1 MNDAQN
7 PAVTRLA
14 HALRPEAA
22 RALGVFLPAGFPN
35 WTAGI
40 DLLHSFAQQGAGV
53 LEVGVPTTS
62 PVLDGPA
69 ISAAYDQA
77 LRQGVR
83 MTHVMGTVRH
93 AAESGSS
100 VVVMSYWSSVSAY
113 GVQRFAEGLADA
125 GAAGAMIPDLPP
137 ALMAPW
143 LAAARTAGISTPQ
156 FVPRDVS
163 DSALARLGA
172 AASGWMYAPAVAAAT
187 GYQGAL
193 DLAGMQHFTRR
204 LRARSH
210 HPVVAGIGISTPA
223 RARAIAPLV
232 DGVVIGSPIVRPLL
246 EQPGKLGHAQATAR
260 VRQFT
265 EALRD
270 AAPLLNPR
278 PTASA

>member
-1 MNDAQN
+1 MNAAHN

-14 HALRPEAA
+14 HALRPEGGP
-22 RALGVFLPAGFPN
+22 ALGVFLPAGFPN

-40 DLLHSFAQQGAGV
+40 DLLHSFAHQGAGV
-53 LEVGVPTTS
+53 LEVGVPTIS

-83 MTHVMGTVRH
+83 MTHVMSTVRH
-93 AAESGSS
+93 AAESGTP

-113 GVQRFAEGLADA
+113 GAQRFAGDLAAA
-125 GAAGAMIPDLPP
+125 GAAGAMIPDLPL
-137 ALMAPW
+137 ASMAPW
-143 LAAARTAGISTPQ
+143 LAAARTAGICTPQ
-156 FVPRDVS
+156 FIPRDVG
-163 DSALARLGA
+163 DTDLARLGA

-187 GYQGAL
+187 GFQGAL
-193 DLAGMQHFTRR
+193 DLTGMQHFTRR
-204 LRARSH
+204 LRSH
-210 HPVVAGIGISTPA
+210 VRHPLVAGVGISTPA

-246 EQPGKLGHAQATAR
+246 EQPGKPGHAHAGAQ

-270 AAPLLNPR
+270 AAPVPR
-278 PTASA
+278 SR